1 MFPPTWFAAWMNH
14 RRAKIGLRKSGIAEV
29 PVMSR
34 GYGYRRGSRSPQE
47 LTEAEPGPPASRSKT
62 HSTSNRSS
70 GQICGM
76 SDGWP
81 ISMTASDVLPI
92 QRADQYEDR

>member
-1 MFPPTWFAAWMNH
+1 VLLVGVSSEF
-14 RRAKIGLRKSGIAEV
+14 E
-29 PVMSR
+29 PVSP
-34 GYGYRRGSRSPQE
+34 SPQE
-47 LTEAEPGPPASRSKT
+47 LTEAEPGPPASRSKA

-92 QRADQYEDR
+92 QEADQYEDR